1 MSGGIEVWRRHR
13 TSYSFATGITRSKSL
28 RLLTGDSCPFDED
41 GVLRVRVRAANAG
54 YMLRRWTVDCSPEHQ
69 LKGLEY
75 ALWLRDPLALYGA
88 SNAQLAPGYKDPKAE
103 REIKAL

>member
-1 MSGGIEVWRRHR
+1 M
-13 TSYSFATGITRSKSL
+13 
-28 RLLTGDSCPFDED
+28 DCPFDED

-54 YMLRRWTVDCSPEHQ
+54 YMLHSWTVGCSSDHHH

-75 ALWLRDPLALYGA
+75 ALWLSYPLALYGA
-88 SNAQLAPGYKDPKAE
+88 SNAQLAPGYKDPKAR